1 MPSCPFNFATMEITE
16 IDEVFALDIE
26 LVSMNL
32 ARLNAA
38 WCMVSGLEKSTMERV
53 PLSELAYK

>member
-1 MPSCPFNFATMEITE
+1 MEIME

-26 LVSMNL
+26 LISMNL

-38 WCMVSGLEKSTMERV
+38 WCMVSGLEQSTMERV
-53 PLSELAYK
+53 PLSKLVTK

>member
-1 MPSCPFNFATMEITE
+1 MPSCPFNFPTMEITE

-26 LVSMNL
+26 LISMNL

-38 WCMVSGLEKSTMERV
+38 WCMVSGLEQSSMERV
-53 PLSELAYK
+53 PLSKLVTK